1 MLTYECCK
9 VFAFFT
15 MHPQHQ
21 EQCLGQKKY
30 FQSICQVSTELAYL
44 EGPFHPKPFQ
54 LFTEI
59 I

>member
-1 MLTYECCK
+1 
-9 VFAFFT
+9 
-15 MHPQHQ
+15 MHLQHQ
-21 EQCLGQKKY
+21 EQHLGQKKY
-30 FQSICQVSTELAYL
+30 FQNICQVSTELAYL